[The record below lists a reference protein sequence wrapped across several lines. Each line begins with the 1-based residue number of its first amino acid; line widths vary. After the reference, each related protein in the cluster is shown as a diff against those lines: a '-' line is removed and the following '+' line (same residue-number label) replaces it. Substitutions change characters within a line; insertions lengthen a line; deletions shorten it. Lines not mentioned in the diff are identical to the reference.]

1 MRVISVKTPRY
12 SALPNTRNPEQ
23 TRTPLLPDRAND
35 APGRIRLLRDRMT
48 QSAVPGSIFVT
59 GCDEP
64 RSFRA
69 IVLTSFYPPPANP
82 SEAHVHRTVVND
94 HRAFRR
100 FALVRRTSRAGC

>member
-1 MRVISVKTPRY
+1 MRVISVKTQRY

-35 APGRIRLLRDRMT
+35 APGWIRLLRDRMT
-48 QSAVPGSIFVT
+48 QSAAPGAIFVT
-59 GCDEP
+59 GCEEP
-64 RSFRA
+64 RSFRG
-69 IVLTSFYPPPANP
+69 IVPTSFHHPHEPERGP
-82 SEAHVHRTVVND
+82 SARIVAND